1 MKNNRQQNRLKYYD
15 YSQNGAYFIT
25 ICTKNRLN
33 ILCDIVG
40 GGVLD
45 APRVTLL
52 RYGIIVNETI
62 NEINRTYQHVN
73 FDKYVIMPNHIHFI
87 VIANDNIGSS
97 GTPTPT
103 NMVIPKLISTFKRF
117 VNKKVGKQI
126 WQRGYYDHIIRNSI
140 DYERIWQYI
149 DTNPIKWELD
159 EYYTD

>member
-1 MKNNRQQNRLKYYD
+1 
-15 YSQNGAYFIT
+15 
-25 ICTKNRLN
+25 
-33 ILCDIVG
+33 
-40 GGVLD
+40 
-45 APRVTLL
+45 
-52 RYGIIVNETI
+52 
-62 NEINRTYQHVN
+62 
-73 FDKYVIMPNHIHFI
+73 PNHIHFI
-87 VIANDNIGSS
+87 VIANDNNGSS